1 MAIILSIEQF
11 NRMYSRNLPTLRPC
25 KNYAKS
31 AEFLRQ
37 LKLRDENDL
46 KNTGAN
52 PPAKQYEAKEAKS

>member
-1 MAIILSIEQF
+1 
-11 NRMYSRNLPTLRPC
+11 MYFRNLPTLRPC
-25 KNYAKS
+25 KNYSKN